1 MNLQRTMLGDIQK
14 HYIITKLNKLQN
26 YRNGEQIGGC
36 QVLRKAGNRSE
47 GSVAIMGPFSLKA
60 DTPCTEQNWLGCHL
74 QYFQYMFVLL

>member
-1 MNLQRTMLGDIQK
+1 MLGDIQK

-47 GSVAIMGPFSLKA
+47 GSVAIKGL
-60 DTPCTEQNWLGCHL
+60 T
-74 QYFQYMFVLL
+74 